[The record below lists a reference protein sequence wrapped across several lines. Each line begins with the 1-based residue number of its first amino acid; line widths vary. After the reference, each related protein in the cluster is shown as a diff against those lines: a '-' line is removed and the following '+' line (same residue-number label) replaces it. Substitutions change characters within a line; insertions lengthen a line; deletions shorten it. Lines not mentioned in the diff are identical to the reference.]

1 MVKVLCVVGLCLL
14 PSIGNA
20 QFRCRDEVEQL
31 RRQNSALQQQVQS
44 LQRAL
49 AQRSQYGPYRPPSM
63 PYGYGQNIPGR
74 LNQEIYQWRRLFEN
88 FK

>member
-1 MVKVLCVVGLCLL
+1 MVKTMCVVGLCFL
-14 PSIGNA
+14 PHVGNA
-20 QFRCRDEVEQL
+20 QFHCQDRVEQL
-31 RRQNSALQQQVQS
+31 ERQNSALQQQIQS

-49 AQRSQYGPYRPPSM
+49 AQQSYIRRPPYT

-74 LNQEIYQWRRLFEN
+74 LNQEIYP